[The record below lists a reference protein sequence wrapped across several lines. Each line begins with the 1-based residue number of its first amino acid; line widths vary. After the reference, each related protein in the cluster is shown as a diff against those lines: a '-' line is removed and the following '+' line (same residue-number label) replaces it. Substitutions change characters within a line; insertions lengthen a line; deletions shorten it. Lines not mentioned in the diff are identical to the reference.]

1 MYRGLCSRSTP
12 VTEMLFGKDMNNAM
26 KQVAEAYKA
35 GKKLTSDD
43 RKRQSSYRCYVPY
56 NQYTTAK
63 GPPVYSGR
71 TVGDPGDPTYPNTA
85 VVSPPGD
92 KAPPNHQRL

>member
-1 MYRGLCSRSTP
+1 MDVNKLKELPLDGITLAGNASYEISMKRREELKHVLNPMYRGLCSCSTP

-43 RKRQSSYRCYVPY
+43 RKRLL
-56 NQYTTAK
+56 
-63 GPPVYSGR
+63 
-71 TVGDPGDPTYPNTA
+71 
-85 VVSPPGD
+85 SPLC
-92 KAPPNHQRL
+92 AI